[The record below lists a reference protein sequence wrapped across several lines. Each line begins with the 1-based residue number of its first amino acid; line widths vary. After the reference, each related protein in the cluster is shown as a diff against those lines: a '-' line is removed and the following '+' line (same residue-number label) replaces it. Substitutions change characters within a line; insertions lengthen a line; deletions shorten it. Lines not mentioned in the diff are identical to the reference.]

1 MKIKRLHSLIQ
12 WGVAILCPI
21 SMFVISSC
29 DSGSDN
35 PSSTNISDAAESRAV
50 IIDTNN
56 FVDPLIRPFL
66 DSFIAELEARQIS
79 ADLSNISM
87 EFVDDFGEEV
97 IGISQG
103 GTVAGICFFNTGLI
117 QIDSI
122 FITNPSF
129 LFEVIYHELGHC
141 VLGMEHRENS
151 IMSEIIPR
159 ATPALIDELFTE
171 EFFFENAVLSSPGS
185 LEPHPVHLYSLF

>member
-1 MKIKRLHSLIQ
+1 MKIKRLHSLIP

-87 EFVDDFGEEV
+87 EFVDDFGEEI

-129 LFEVIYHELGHC
+129 LLEVIYHEL
-141 VLGMEHRENS
+141 
-151 IMSEIIPR
+151 
-159 ATPALIDELFTE
+159 
-171 EFFFENAVLSSPGS
+171 
-185 LEPHPVHLYSLF
+185 